1 MKWFKKILGLK
12 DDTAKEIVEG
22 IQEQK
27 NRYFNFALEESN
39 QFLDSIIKILLNIK
53 VENIVDENDVID
65 EEEIRIV
72 WVKNYWNSID
82 KLFGLADSM
91 LRDELYYK
99 SKNNYEKSGLDLKRI
114 SNFEFR
120 LQYIK
125 NEITEMN
132 IYELKYIVDEI
143 ENKTGVV
150 EKFEKIYK

>member
-22 IQEQK
+22 IQEQ
-27 NRYFNFALEESN
+27 NYRYFNFALEESN
-39 QFLDSIIKILLNIK
+39 QFLDSIIKSLLNIK

-72 WVKNYWNSID
+72 WIKNYWNSID
-82 KLFGLADSM
+82 KLLGLADSM

-99 SKNNYEKSGLDLKRI
+99 SNKNYEKSGLDLKRI

-125 NEITEMN
+125 NEIIEMN
-132 IYELKYIVDEI
+132 IDELKYIVDEI

>member
-22 IQEQK
+22 IQEQ
-27 NRYFNFALEESN
+27 NYRYFNFALEESN
-39 QFLDSIIKILLNIK
+39 QFLDSIIKSLLNIK
-53 VENIVDENDVID
+53 VENIVDEIDTID

-72 WVKNYWNSID
+72 WIKNYWNSID

-99 SKNNYEKSGLDLKRI
+99 SNKNYEKSGLDLKRI

>member
-22 IQEQK
+22 IQEQ
-27 NRYFNFALEESN
+27 NYRYFNFALEESN
-39 QFLDSIIKILLNIK
+39 QFLDSIIKSLLNIK

>member
-22 IQEQK
+22 IQEQ
-27 NRYFNFALEESN
+27 NYRYFNFALEESN
-39 QFLDSIIKILLNIK
+39 QFLDSIIKSLLNIK
-53 VENIVDENDVID
+53 VENIVDEIDVID

-72 WVKNYWNSID
+72 WIKNYWNSID

-99 SKNNYEKSGLDLKRI
+99 SNKNYEKSGLDLKRI

>member
-22 IQEQK
+22 IQEQ
-27 NRYFNFALEESN
+27 NYRYFNFALEESN
-39 QFLDSIIKILLNIK
+39 QFLDSIIKSLLNIK
-53 VENIVDENDVID
+53 VENIVDEIDVID

-72 WVKNYWNSID
+72 WIKNYWNSID
-82 KLFGLADSM
+82 KLLGLADSM

-99 SKNNYEKSGLDLKRI
+99 SNKNYEKSGLDLKRI

>member
-22 IQEQK
+22 IQEQ
-27 NRYFNFALEESN
+27 NYRYFNFALEESN